1 MNMAEMKMKK
11 GTSLK
16 TIWKQNKSF
25 FIFMGLMLFVR
36 AGVAD
41 WYYIPSGSMEPT
53 IQVGDRIL
61 VNKLA
66 YEVRIPFSDLSLTR
80 TGNPERGDIIVFDSK
95 AAENRLIKRVVG
107 LPGDRIAMRDNIL
120 YLNNQPLLY
129 SGDDENQQEQ
139 LGKVLHSIHV
149 DTAGSPLSTFNTV
162 TVPEN
167 HVLVLGDNRNNS
179 ADSRVHGFIP
189 MDEIIGRA
197 SHIAY
202 SLDND
207 NTYLP
212 RLERTFQ
219 ALE

>member
-1 MNMAEMKMKK
+1 MKDKPT
-11 GTSLK
+11 GLK
-16 TIWKQNKSF
+16 RIWKDNQSF
-25 FIFMGLMLFVR
+25 FIFIGLMLFVR

-53 IQVGDRIL
+53 IQVGDRIF

-66 YEVRIPFSDLSLTR
+66 YEVKVPFTDISLTE
-80 TGNPERGDIIVFDSK
+80 TGSPARGDIIVFDSK
-95 AAENRLIKRVVG
+95 AADNRLIKRVVG
-107 LPGDRIAMRDNIL
+107 LPGDRIAMRNNIL

-129 SGDDENQQEQ
+129 SGYDENQQEL
-139 LGKVLHSIHV
+139 LGKVLHQIHL
-149 DTAGSPLSTFNTV
+149 DKNGSPLSSFNTV

-167 HVLVLGDNRNNS
+167 HVLVLGDNRNHS

-189 MDEIIGRA
+189 MDEIIGKA

-207 NTYLP
+207 NAYMP
-212 RLERTFQ
+212 RLARTFQ

>member
-1 MNMAEMKMKK
+1 MKQ
-11 GTSLK
+11 GLSLK
-16 TIWKQNKSF
+16 KIWKENKTF
-25 FIFMGLMLFVR
+25 FIFLGLMLFVR

-53 IQVGDRIL
+53 IEVGDRIF

-66 YEVRIPFSDLSLTR
+66 YEVKVPFTDISLTE
-80 TGNPERGDIIVFDSK
+80 TGSPDRGDIIVFDSK
-95 AAENRLIKRVVG
+95 AANNRLIKRVVG
-107 LPGDRIAMRDNIL
+107 LPGDHIAMRDNVL

-129 SGDDENQQEQ
+129 SGDDENKQEQ
-139 LGKVLHSIHV
+139 LGKVLHSIHL
-149 DTAGSPLSTFNTV
+149 DKAGSPLSSFSTV

-179 ADSRVHGFIP
+179 ADSRVHGFVP
-189 MDEIIGRA
+189 MNEIIGKA

-207 NTYLP
+207 NAYMP
-212 RLERTFQ
+212 RLARTFQ